1 MTTSAKSEDGHTL
14 VRISLS
20 DPSNSAPSDPQA
32 PQSPQP
38 PEMPAAAAPHLQVV
52 ARYVRDQSFKSHTA
66 PYLLAQAVKAQLEL
80 RTTAEPLP
88 EAGHWRVSLQVR
100 LTGSN
105 ADPSASQEPRFVA
118 HCEQE
123 CVIYVAGL
131 SDESL
136 EHVLRVQVPGQ
147 LVGFARSLL
156 ASLTTDTGYG
166 PMHIPPMT
174 DASLSA
180 IEHERLPFR
189 GGAA

>member
-1 MTTSAKSEDGHTL
+1 MTTSAKPEDGRT
-14 VRISLS
+14 
-20 DPSNSAPSDPQA
+20 SAPISPSDLASSVPEGLQPPQMPASEA
-32 PQSPQP
+32 PQL
-38 PEMPAAAAPHLQVV
+38 HVV
-52 ARYVRDQSFKSHTA
+52 ARYVRDQAFKSYTA

-88 EAGHWRVSLQVR
+88 EAGHWRVGLQAR
-100 LTGSN
+100 LTGTN
-105 ADPSASQEPRFVA
+105 ADLSAGQEPRFVA

-131 SDESL
+131 SAESL

-156 ASLTTDTGYG
+156 SSLTTDTGYG

-174 DASLSA
+174 DAGLSA
-180 IEHERLPFR
+180 VEHERLAFK
-189 GGAA
+189 GTAT

>member
-1 MTTSAKSEDGHTL
+1 MTTSAKSEDGHAPVPNSIPDPL
-14 VRISLS
+14 NSALS
-20 DPSNSAPSDPQA
+20 D
-32 PQSPQP
+32 PQP
-38 PEMPAAAAPHLQVV
+38 PEMPAATAPQLHVV

-66 PYLLAQAVKAQLEL
+66 PYLLAQAVKAQLEMS
-80 RTTAEPLP
+80 TTAQPLP
-88 EAGHWRVSLQVR
+88 EAGHWRVGLQVR

-105 ADPSASQEPRFVA
+105 ADLSASQEPRFVA

-156 ASLTTDTGYG
+156 ANLTTDTGYG

-180 IEHERLPFR
+180 IEHTRLPFQ
-189 GGAA
+189 GAAV